1 MRSSLLFAVLA
12 AVGLSAVAFAQ
23 LAAPMPDKEWKNWL
37 EQVRPLMLPAEIA
50 QVKQTAPSERA
61 DFREAFWRA
70 RNPDPAS
77 AQNAVRAELEK
88 RVRTAPSRFHYN
100 GTGPWND
107 CGRVWLI
114 LGEPT
119 RVGSVAGTSVP
130 PRFYDGA
137 VNDIGAGG
145 TVLWIY
151 RHHPRLPKTQEEFTF
166 EFDARC
172 EWATT
177 RPADRLLEQA
187 AASYVAG
194 VK

>member
-1 MRSSLLFAVLA
+1 
-12 AVGLSAVAFAQ
+12 VGLSAVAFAQ
-23 LAAPMPDKEWKNWL
+23 LAASMPDKEWKKWL
-37 EQVRPLMLPAEIA
+37 EQVHPLMLPAEIA

-77 AQNAVRAELEK
+77 AEDAVRAELEH
-88 RVRTAPSRFHYN
+88 RIQTAPPRFHYN

-114 LGEPT
+114 LGQPT
-119 RVGSVAGTSVP
+119 RVGSVAGTGVP
-130 PRFYDGA
+130 SRFYDGA
-137 VNDIGAGG
+137 VDDMDAGR
-145 TVLWIY
+145 TILWTY
-151 RHHPRLPKTQEEFTF
+151 RRHPRLPKAREDYTF
-166 EFDARC
+166 AFNSRC
-172 EWATT
+172 EWAST
-177 RPADRLLEQA
+177 RPVDRLLEQA

>member
-1 MRSSLLFAVLA
+1 MRPGLFFAVLA

-23 LAAPMPDKEWKNWL
+23 IPASMPDKAWKQWL

-50 QVKQTAPSERA
+50 QVKQTAPSQRA

-77 AQNAVRAELEK
+77 TRNAVRSELEQ
-88 RVRTAPSRFHYN
+88 RIQAAGRRFHYN

-114 LGEPT
+114 LGQPT
-119 RVGSVAGTSVP
+119 RMGSVAGTGVP
-130 PRFYDGA
+130 SRFYDGA
-137 VNDIGAGG
+137 VNDMDAGP
-145 TVLWIY
+145 TILWTY
-151 RHHPRLPKTQEEFTF
+151 RHHPRLPKVPEETKFVF
-166 EFDARC
+166 NPRC
-172 EWATT
+172 ELAAS
-177 RPADRLLEQA
+177 PVDRLLEQA
-187 AASYVAG
+187 AASYVSG